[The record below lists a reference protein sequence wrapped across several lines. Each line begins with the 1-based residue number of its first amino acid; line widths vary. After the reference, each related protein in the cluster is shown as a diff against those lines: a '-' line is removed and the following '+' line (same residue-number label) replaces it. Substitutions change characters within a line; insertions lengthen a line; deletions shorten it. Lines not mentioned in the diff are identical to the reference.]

1 MVSTL
6 DNLELRHRY
15 SLTPFQIYCSEYNV
29 ELYNVEL

>member
-6 DNLELRHRY
+6 DNLELWHRY
-15 SLTPFQIYCSEYNV
+15 SLPPIQIYCSEYNV